1 MSTIV
6 NFSNHKNDNAPVFGQ
21 LAIGQWFIFEETL
34 FCKTGEVL
42 SGTVSDR
49 YNAFT
54 PSYGFDYIESS
65 DAVELV
71 EEINIQILK

>member
-6 NFSNHKNDNAPVFGQ
+6 NIADHKMDNAPAFGQ
-21 LAIGQWFIFEETL
+21 LAVGQWFVLEDTL

-49 YNAFT
+49 YNAFA
-54 PSYGFDYIESS
+54 PSYGFDYIEAC
-65 DAVELV
+65 DTVEPV